1 MDVRLRSNR
10 FEMMTAAE
18 RDDDERR
25 LIIFVARFVSSAVS
39 FGIRSHSAPA
49 TEAKTWLV
57 GGVAKTVTSL
67 PCGQAVKLLRVVF
80 GAVV

>member
-1 MDVRLRSNR
+1 MFDRVSLRNSEMDVRLRSNR

-57 GGVAKTVTSL
+57 GGIA
-67 PCGQAVKLLRVVF
+67 F
-80 GAVV
+80 GATG